1 MSMLN
6 DLWMDGTDFTRC
18 PIYDDEEFNKLQ
30 RIQSKRI
37 DRLME
42 TLTPDQKKMVL
53 EIEREENALHAMIVQ
68 SFKWGAKMMLEL
80 LS

>member
-1 MSMLN
+1 
-6 DLWMDGTDFTRC
+6 
-18 PIYDDEEFNKLQ
+18 
-30 RIQSKRI
+30 
-37 DRLME
+37 ME

-53 EIEREENALHAMIVQ
+53 EIEREENALHAMIEQSTFVQ